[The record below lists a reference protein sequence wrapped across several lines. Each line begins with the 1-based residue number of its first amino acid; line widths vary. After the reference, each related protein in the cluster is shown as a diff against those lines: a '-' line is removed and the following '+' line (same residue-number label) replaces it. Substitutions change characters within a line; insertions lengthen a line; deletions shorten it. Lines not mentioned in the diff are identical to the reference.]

1 MEKIMEI
8 LQGYAYHVKD
18 SYFEFAQDKYLM
30 QNKENGNY
38 RPTLYCIKDENTGL
52 YWMIPIS
59 SQYDKFKEI
68 REKILN
74 NGKPCKGIILGEFD
88 GQQAAFLIQNMFPVT
103 IDYID
108 HVHTRNGNPVPVKKE
123 LQRVIRKN
131 VKSLLALNSKGVKVT
146 FTDINKLQ
154 QLLCTQARKEVSC

>member
-1 MEKIMEI
+1 
-8 LQGYAYHVKD
+8 
-18 SYFEFAQDKYLM
+18 M
-30 QNKENGNY
+30 QNKENGSY
-38 RPTLYCIKDENTGL
+38 RPTLYCVKDETIGL

-59 SQYDKFKEI
+59 SQYDKFREI
-68 REKILN
+68 RDKILN
-74 NGKPCKGIILGEFD
+74 SGKPCKSIVLGEYD
-88 GQQAAFLIQNMFPVT
+88 GQKAVFLLQNMFPIT

-131 VKSLLALNSKGVKVT
+131 VKSLLALNNKGVKVT

-154 QLLCTQARKEVSC
+154 KLLLK